1 MNYKDSVKDLKITC
15 NHMASCLPKTK
26 FIETKKGGLFVYGKR
41 KIGVY
46 VDPFVNRK
54 YEESFKIRKLKYGF
68 GLRVH
73 PLLTAA
79 YPAMKKSVKKGLG
92 IRD

>member
-1 MNYKDSVKDLKITC
+1 MNIKDDIKDLKITC
-15 NHMASCLPKTK
+15 NHMASCLPNTK
-26 FIETKKGGLFVYGKR
+26 FIETKKGGLFVNGKR

-46 VDPFVNRK
+46 VDPTINYK

-73 PLLTAA
+73 PSLTAS
-79 YPAMKKSVKKGLG
+79 YHDMKKSVKKGLG